1 MSASVASDGRELRG
15 EPGSD
20 TNDLVFNDE
29 VDLRAPSVERRILA
43 ATLDCIARDG
53 FDGLTVDDIAR
64 AAGCGRAT
72 VYRSFPGGKEQ
83 VVLAAAHVELERYF
97 REVGAELDAATDV
110 AGVLVAALTGT
121 ARFLDS
127 SAALRHVFDTEP
139 AVILAHVAFDKS
151 PVVFGAAHLLLGSR
165 LRPLLPADQVG
176 PACEWLARLGLSY
189 LALPDPTV
197 DLTDPAVARHLV
209 ETFVLPGLISPSI
222 ASNATPRS

>member
-15 EPGSD
+15 EPD
-20 TNDLVFNDE
+20 TDTDTQV

-53 FDGLTVDDIAR
+53 FGGLTVDDIAR

-97 REVGAELDAATDV
+97 REVGAELDAANDV

-121 ARFLDS
+121 ARFLES

-139 AVILAHVAFDKS
+139 ALILAHVAFDKS
-151 PVVFGAAHLLLGSR
+151 PVVFGAAHLLLGTR
-165 LRPLLPADQVG
+165 LRPLLAEEQVG

-189 LALPDPTV
+189 LALPDPAV
-197 DLTDPAVARHLV
+197 DLTDPAVARRLV
-209 ETFVLPGLISPSI
+209 ETFVLPGLCPTAPST
-222 ASNATPRS
+222 ASASIPTPRS